1 MLKHSFLVADGY
13 PTGHLNQQKY
23 NYKHNVMNKTMTLPR
38 DYQHGEHRGMTDERL
53 LNEMGIS
60 EIIYAQ

>member
-1 MLKHSFLVADGY
+1 MA
-13 PTGHLNQQKY
+13 
-23 NYKHNVMNKTMTLPR
+23 LPR
-38 DYQHGEHRGMTDERL
+38 DYQHGEHRGMTDQSL

>member
-1 MLKHSFLVADGY
+1 MA
-13 PTGHLNQQKY
+13 
-23 NYKHNVMNKTMTLPR
+23 LPR
-38 DYQHGEHRGMTDERL
+38 DYQHGEHRGMMDQSL